1 MDTIVIRTG
10 DAPDVDAF
18 LAERIYEYN
27 AAATGYHDA
36 ESYSAV
42 RRDDAGQIVAGVSG
56 FTWGGC
62 CYVSYLWVAAA
73 LRGRGIGSELLR
85 AAERHAREKRCR
97 LMLLSSHEFQ
107 APTFY
112 TRLGF
117 EAVARIEDYPAYH
130 ADIVLAKRLDRDTA
144 EPPRDNG
151 RKP

>member
-1 MDTIVIRTG
+1 METILIRTG

-27 AAATGYHDA
+27 AAATGYHDG

-42 RRDDAGQIVAGVSG
+42 RRDEAGGIVAGVSG

-73 LRGRGIGSELLR
+73 LRGRGIGGELLR
-85 AAERHAREKRCR
+85 AVERHARARRCA
-97 LMLLSSHEFQ
+97 LMLLSSHDFQ

-112 TRLGF
+112 ARLGF
-117 EAVARIEDYPAYH
+117 TPVARIEDYPVQH
-130 ADIVLAKRLDRDTA
+130 ADVVLVKRLDGA
-144 EPPRDNG
+144 
-151 RKP
+151 